1 MVMIAGGFVTLN
13 RGQGQGALQHAAR
26 RTQAVGQFAHLCSGA
41 AQGHDFQTVVKI
53 KVNMQGGQHG
63 IVGLVLHGRQAT
75 GKIAFHM
82 IVDQCQHARHAPIG
96 IGGEIVGQFA
106 PYAVTQGFGAIGVA
120 RGGG

>member
-1 MVMIAGGFVTLN
+1 
-13 RGQGQGALQHAAR
+13 
-26 RTQAVGQFAHLCSGA
+26 
-41 AQGHDFQTVVKI
+41 
-53 KVNMQGGQHG
+53 MQGGQHG

-82 IVDQCQHARHAPIG
+82 IVDQCQHARHSPIG